1 MGFKEATELLNQLV
15 LGTYNEN
22 NKLRTELA
30 AEREKNIDLAFR
42 LQDWHDSAQKAWKT
56 PCADEQHCSCVPLLR
71 KKCDELQ
78 SELEAERMEYE
89 AYRETSIVEAEHLR
103 AELEKLKRQWAE
115 DDRDITELEDE
126 NNQLR
131 AELAAEKTRV
141 DDLRHFRKV
150 FRDQRDGAEAQVEVL
165 RDALSWLVKLKE
177 IKDSGKTASYKRNKE
192 KAWEHSRQ
200 VLANL
205 PARAEATRK
214 VLETAEEQA
223 RLGAETH
230 CDNHSVY
237 FAACADT
244 NKAVRERRE
253 W

>member
-1 MGFKEATELLNQLV
+1 MNIPDNIQKSQTEHNNYLLC
-15 LGTYNEN
+15 EI
-22 NKLRTELA
+22 R
-30 AEREKNIDLAFR
+30 D
-42 LQDWHDSAQKAWKT
+42 
-56 PCADEQHCSCVPLLR
+56 
-71 KKCDELQ
+71 
-78 SELEAERMEYE
+78 
-89 AYRETSIVEAEHLR
+89 LR
-103 AELEKLKRQWAE
+103 AELERLKRQWAE

-131 AELAAEKTRV
+131 AKLAAEKTRV

-205 PARAEATRK
+205 PARSDAIRK
-214 VLETAEEQA
+214 VLEAADYWYEKDEHEATDTQECLKEHPDCATC
-223 RLGAETH
+223 RLIE
-230 CDNHSVY
+230 
-237 FAACADT
+237 
-244 NKAVRERRE
+244 AVRERRE
-253 W
+253 K